1 MKSASPVFSSAA
13 RPLIL
18 AFSFLMAGGAWAQ
31 SSAAPADT
39 APSAASAAPAAG
51 SPAGSAPAAPVS
63 PGPAGHHGHPGPQ
76 SQHGHPGPRDAHHA
90 QHSRVAAE
98 RFQERRFKAL
108 DTDGDGMVSRAEF
121 EAEHD
126 RMRAQR
132 LAAFD
137 AADTDKDG
145 RLTPKEMA
153 GFHQAMRQAMRE
165 SMRGMPK

>member
-1 MKSASPVFSSAA
+1 MKSASSGIPSAA
-13 RPLIL
+13 WSLIL
-18 AFSFLMAGGAWAQ
+18 ASSFLTAGVAWAQ
-31 SSAAPADT
+31 TSAAPTDTAPVTASSAAPT
-39 APSAASAAPAAG
+39 TPAAG
-51 SPAGSAPAAPVS
+51 SPASVAPAAPVS
-63 PGPAGHHGHPGPQ
+63 PGAPGHHGH
-76 SQHGHPGPRDAHHA
+76 HGHHGSRDAHQA

-108 DTDGDGMVSRAEF
+108 DTDGDGMVSRTEF
-121 EAEHD
+121 EAEHE

-153 GFHQAMRQAMRE
+153 AFHQAVRQAMRE
-165 SMRGMPK
+165 SMRAMPK